1 MRLELDAS
9 KARLRNIRGV
19 RPADLQNE
27 VETLEK
33 EFAAACEEAIQEM
46 KTFIQYVRE
55 RGEER
60 GPKEASY
67 LTDDLTFYR
76 RKPRTA
82 LKLLSRLNCPI
93 TARQVKFWQL

>member
-1 MRLELDAS
+1 MELDAS

-55 RGEER
+55 RYDD
-60 GPKEASY
+60 PY
-67 LTDDLTFYR
+67 LTGGLTFYR
-76 RKPRTA
+76 RRLRTA
-82 LKLLSRLNCPI
+82 LKPSSRLNYLI
-93 TARQVKFWQL
+93 TARQVKYWQL

>member
-46 KTFIQYVRE
+46 KTFIQYVHE
-55 RGEER
+55 VC
-60 GPKEASY
+60 
-67 LTDDLTFYR
+67 LTSLWLTVLNFR
-76 RKPRTA
+76 RRPRTV
-82 LKLLSRLNCPI
+82 LRH
-93 TARQVKFWQL
+93 